1 MEVERRRQPRY
12 AISAPI
18 AIGVVS
24 GTTVDLSLTGVSF
37 ISPQQYDE
45 GETLQFSVVVG
56 MSSGAPLQID
66 CTGTVSRSVEHEG
79 QFLTAS
85 SIDQLRIATE
95 NATRAHIAR
104 SVLFPPAAAVT
115 GD

>member
-1 MEVERRRQPRY
+1 MEVERRHQPRY

-18 AIGVVS
+18 AVGVVG

-37 ISPQQYDE
+37 ISPQHYDE
-45 GETLQFSVVVG
+45 GATIQFSIVVG
-56 MSSGAPLQID
+56 MSSGVPLQID

-79 QFLTAS
+79 RFLTAS
-85 SIDQLRIATE
+85 SIDHLRIATE
-95 NATRAHIAR
+95 NASRAHIAR
-104 SVLFPPAAAVT
+104 SVLFPPAVAVT